1 VNSWRS
7 VSSRWTCCRRSNSVH
22 RFGLRSIVP
31 KSKRSRSW
39 RSGVLPPKHSP
50 ARMLQYS
57 RYDRSCRA
65 TSRRRG
71 RRARRRVSAVRSPAR
86 RPLRPR
92 RLGRN
97 TGSGVEALIE
107 GDGEQIDEF
116 LNALIAN
123 PPPLAHITALHVVE
137 RPSTDV
143 SAFTI
148 VASETTGGTQA
159 IPADV
164 ALCGDCRRE
173 LYDPADRRYR
183 HPSSTAPT
191 AVRAIRSS
199 RACPTTANA
208 RRCAGLPCARRAG
221 VNTKIPAA
229 GAFMPNR
236 SLVRTAARD

>member
-1 VNSWRS
+1 VPRDIS
-7 VSSRWTCCRRSNSVH
+7 SSR
-22 RFGLRSIVP
+22 
-31 KSKRSRSW
+31 
-39 RSGVLPPKHSP
+39 
-50 ARMLQYS
+50 
-57 RYDRSCRA
+57 
-65 TSRRRG
+65 

-92 RLGRN
+92 RLGAQHRQRRR
-97 TGSGVEALIE
+97 GVDRR
-107 GDGEQIDEF
+107 DGEQIDEF

-183 HPSSTAPT
+183 HPFINCTNCGPRYSIVEGLPYD
-191 AVRAIRSS
+191 
-199 RACPTTANA
+199 ANA